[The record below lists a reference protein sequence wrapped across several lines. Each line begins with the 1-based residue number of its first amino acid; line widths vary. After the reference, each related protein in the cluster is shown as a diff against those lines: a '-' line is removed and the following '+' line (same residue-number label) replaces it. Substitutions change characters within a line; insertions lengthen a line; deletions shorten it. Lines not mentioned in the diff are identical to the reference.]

1 MKFFIRRH
9 CYENGAVTLWL
20 GGDTDALK
28 VYFRY
33 VRAVFHYK
41 ESDLYERIHDYGG
54 DTIFDGG
61 EPSIG
66 VFRLSRRSIL
76 LSLSPT
82 RLIDEEPSVYWVS
95 TADECVEI
103 LGFEDP
109 KIDLLQGEST

>member
-1 MKFFIRRH
+1 MRRH
-9 CYENGAVTLWL
+9 CYENGAVTVWL
-20 GGDTDALK
+20 GGDTDAVK
-28 VYFRY
+28 IRFRY
-33 VRAVFHYK
+33 VRAALHYK
-41 ESDLYERIHDYGG
+41 ESELYERIHDYGG

-66 VFRLSRRSIL
+66 VFRLSRGVL

-95 TADECVEI
+95 TADECPEI

-109 KIDLLQGEST
+109 SIDILQGESA